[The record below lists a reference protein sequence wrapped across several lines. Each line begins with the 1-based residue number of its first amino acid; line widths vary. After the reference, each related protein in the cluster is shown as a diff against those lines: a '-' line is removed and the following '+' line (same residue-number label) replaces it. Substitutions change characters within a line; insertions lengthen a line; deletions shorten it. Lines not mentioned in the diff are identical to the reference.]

1 MFKTTKIDH
10 VAVNT
15 NDMEATLRFYC
26 GILGMKLARTSRT
39 GDGRRHYNVEIGGG
53 NAFAFFD
60 GAERP
65 DNTTAQYL
73 NHFALPVATE
83 AEFDEAYKN
92 LQEHGVDV
100 TEIIER
106 GYGKTFHRHPGS
118 LALAFSPA
126 LTLECRPLSTTASNT
141 VALSSRPSGRS
152 AMLACTDWDPSAATG
167 STRTDTEALGIRA
180 ASAIA
185 ASAVGRSLP
194 TSSSRPSTIICG
206 V

>member
-1 MFKTTKIDH
+1 MFKTTGIDH

-15 NDMEATLRFYC
+15 DDMEATLRFYC
-26 GILGMKLARTSRT
+26 GILGMRLARTSRT

-65 DNTTAQYL
+65 TDAIPQYL

-83 AEFDEAYKN
+83 SEFDEAYKS

-106 GYGKTFHRHPGS
+106 GYGKAFYFHDPNGIRLQIELQTSEGTDD
-118 LALAFSPA
+118 
-126 LTLECRPLSTTASNT
+126 LTGDPDPVPMVHE
-141 VALSSRPSGRS
+141 LSSHS
-152 AMLACTDWDPSAATG
+152 
-167 STRTDTEALGIRA
+167 
-180 ASAIA
+180 
-185 ASAVGRSLP
+185 
-194 TSSSRPSTIICG
+194 
-206 V
+206 

>member
-1 MFKTTKIDH
+1 MFKTTGIDH

-60 GAERP
+60 GAARP
-65 DNTTAQYL
+65 TDAVPQYL

-83 AEFDEAYKN
+83 SEFDEAYKK
-92 LQEHGVDV
+92 LQDNGVDV

-106 GYGKTFHRHPGS
+106 GYGKTFYFH
-118 LALAFSPA
+118 
-126 LTLECRPLSTTASNT
+126 
-141 VALSSRPSGRS
+141 
-152 AMLACTDWDPSAATG
+152 DPN
-167 STRTDTEALGIRA
+167 GIRLQ
-180 ASAIA
+180 IE
-185 ASAVGRSLP
+185 LQ
-194 TSSSRPSTIICG
+194 TSGSIDDLTGDPDPVPMVRELSG
-206 V
+206 

>member
-1 MFKTTKIDH
+1 MFKTTGIDH

-26 GILGMKLARTSRT
+26 GILGMRLARTSRT

-65 DNTTAQYL
+65 TDAIPQYL

-83 AEFDEAYKN
+83 SEFDEAYKS

-106 GYGKTFHRHPGS
+106 GYGKTFYFHDPNGIRLQIELQTSEGTED
-118 LALAFSPA
+118 
-126 LTLECRPLSTTASNT
+126 LTGDPDPVPMVHE
-141 VALSSRPSGRS
+141 LSSHS
-152 AMLACTDWDPSAATG
+152 
-167 STRTDTEALGIRA
+167 
-180 ASAIA
+180 
-185 ASAVGRSLP
+185 
-194 TSSSRPSTIICG
+194 
-206 V
+206 

>member
-1 MFKTTKIDH
+1 MFKTTGIDH

-26 GILGMKLARTSRT
+26 GILGMRLARTSRT
-39 GDGRRHYNVEIGGG
+39 GDGRRHYNIEIGGG

-65 DNTTAQYL
+65 TDAIPQYL

-83 AEFDEAYKN
+83 SEFDEAYKS

-106 GYGKTFHRHPGS
+106 GYGKTFYFHDPNGIRLQIELQTSEGTDD
-118 LALAFSPA
+118 
-126 LTLECRPLSTTASNT
+126 LTGDPDPVPMVHE
-141 VALSSRPSGRS
+141 LSSHS
-152 AMLACTDWDPSAATG
+152 
-167 STRTDTEALGIRA
+167 
-180 ASAIA
+180 
-185 ASAVGRSLP
+185 
-194 TSSSRPSTIICG
+194 
-206 V
+206 

>member
-60 GAERP
+60 GAARP
-65 DNTTAQYL
+65 MEATPQYL

-83 AEFDEAYKN
+83 AEFDEAYQN
-92 LQEHGVDV
+92 LQDYGVDV

-106 GYGKTFHRHPGS
+106 EYGMTFYFH
-118 LALAFSPA
+118 
-126 LTLECRPLSTTASNT
+126 
-141 VALSSRPSGRS
+141 
-152 AMLACTDWDPSAATG
+152 DPN
-167 STRTDTEALGIRA
+167 GIRLQ
-180 ASAIA
+180 IE
-185 ASAVGRSLP
+185 LQ
-194 TSSSRPSTIICG
+194 TSGWTETLTGDPNPVPMVRELSGQS
-206 V
+206 

>member
-1 MFKTTKIDH
+1 MFKTTGIDH

-60 GAERP
+60 GAARP
-65 DNTTAQYL
+65 TDAAPQYL

-83 AEFDEAYKN
+83 SEFDEAYKK
-92 LQEHGVDV
+92 LQDNGVEV

-106 GYGKTFHRHPGS
+106 GYGKTFYFH
-118 LALAFSPA
+118 
-126 LTLECRPLSTTASNT
+126 
-141 VALSSRPSGRS
+141 
-152 AMLACTDWDPSAATG
+152 DPN
-167 STRTDTEALGIRA
+167 GIRLQIELQTLV
-180 ASAIA
+180 SADDLTGDPDPVPMVREL
-185 ASAVGRSLP
+185 SG
-194 TSSSRPSTIICG
+194 
-206 V
+206 

>member
-1 MFKTTKIDH
+1 MFKTTGIDH

-15 NDMEATLRFYC
+15 DDMEATLRFYC
-26 GILGMKLARTSRT
+26 GILGMRLARTSRT

-65 DNTTAQYL
+65 TDAIPQYL

-83 AEFDEAYKN
+83 SEFDEAYKS

-106 GYGKTFHRHPGS
+106 GYGKTFYFHDPNGIRLQIELQTSEGTDD
-118 LALAFSPA
+118 
-126 LTLECRPLSTTASNT
+126 LTGDPDPVPMVHE
-141 VALSSRPSGRS
+141 LSSPS
-152 AMLACTDWDPSAATG
+152 
-167 STRTDTEALGIRA
+167 
-180 ASAIA
+180 
-185 ASAVGRSLP
+185 
-194 TSSSRPSTIICG
+194 
-206 V
+206 